1 MRNAFI
7 FLAIFLLLTGNSAV
21 ISLAYG
27 KDYQKVAAMPVPDG
41 EETQEEQSRNVVEED
56 DHKFDVDHPWISK
69 EKSSETDLHFIYQD
83 VIFHALEL
91 EVVVPPPKA

>member
-1 MRNAFI
+1 
-7 FLAIFLLLTGNSAV
+7 
-21 ISLAYG
+21 
-27 KDYQKVAAMPVPDG
+27 MPVPDG
-41 EETQEEQSRNVVEED
+41 EETQEEQPRNPIEED
-56 DHKFDVDHPWISK
+56 DVKLATDHLWSSK